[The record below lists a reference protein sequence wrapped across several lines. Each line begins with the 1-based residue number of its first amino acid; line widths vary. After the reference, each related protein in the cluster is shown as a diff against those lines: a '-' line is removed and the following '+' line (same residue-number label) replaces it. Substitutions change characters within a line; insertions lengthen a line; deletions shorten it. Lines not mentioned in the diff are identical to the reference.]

1 MVPHVMR
8 ANLRVHVSPV
18 GFDPAERV
26 AGPLLEL
33 RADKVYLVSKSK
45 ADAAADKRRQV
56 HQTLA
61 KHPHI
66 EVVDAYADIFDLFG
80 CLEEYRRIFELEKGN
95 HVHVNVST
103 GSKIVSIAGMIA
115 CMLWKGTPYYAR
127 LDYEESGPSVAPEK
141 RKVTAT
147 DFLPVYQIT
156 MPKTESLQVLSI
168 ISNAQS
174 ERITKKELIEELQA
188 LKLMPAYQPSQTRS
202 APHSRL
208 RAILDPLEKEWHFI
222 EVRAR
227 GRKSEVALT
236 EQGKSALRIFGE
248 GTLARLDRANV

>member
-1 MVPHVMR
+1 MK
-8 ANLRVHVSPV
+8 ANLRVHISPV
-18 GFDPAERV
+18 GFDPPGRV
-26 AGPLLEL
+26 TGPLVEF
-33 RADKVYLVSKSK
+33 RADKAYLLSKSK
-45 ADAAADKRRQV
+45 TDAAADRRKQV

-66 EVVDAYADIFDLFG
+66 EVVDVYADIFDLFG

-115 CMLWKGTPYYAR
+115 CMLWKGTPYYAK
-127 LDYEESGPSVAPEK
+127 LDYEDSGPSVTNEK

-147 DFLPVYQIT
+147 YFLPVYQII
-156 MPKTESLQVLSI
+156 MPTTESLQVLSI
-168 ISNAQS
+168 ISKAPG
-174 ERITKKELIEELQA
+174 ERITKKDLIDELQA

-236 EQGKSALRIFGE
+236 EQGRAALRIFGA
-248 GTLARLDRANV
+248 GGVHVKSSLQS

>member
-1 MVPHVMR
+1 MR

-18 GFDPAERV
+18 GFDPAARV
-26 AGPLLEL
+26 TGPLIEL
-33 RADKVYLVSKSK
+33 RADKVYPLSKSK
-45 ADAAADKRRQV
+45 TDAAADRRKQV
-56 HQTLA
+56 HQTLL
-61 KHPHI
+61 KYPHI
-66 EVVDAYADIFDLFG
+66 EVHDAYADIFDLFG
-80 CLEEYRRIFELEKGN
+80 CLEEYRRIFESERGN

-115 CMLWKGTPYYAR
+115 CMLWEGTPYYAK
-127 LDYEESGPSVAPEK
+127 LDYEEGGPSVTMEK

-147 DFLPVYQIT
+147 DFLPVYQII

-168 ISNAQS
+168 ISRAQG
-174 ERITKKELIEELQA
+174 ERITKKDLIDELQA

-208 RAILDPLEKEWHFI
+208 RAILDPLENEWHFI

-236 EQGKSALRIFGE
+236 EQGRSALQIFGE
-248 GTLARLDRANV
+248 GALT